1 MTAMPAT
8 SPPAPLRDELGE
20 YAVSPALVA
29 ALSRMVVAGPRAT
42 RHTSH
47 TPMSGAPLAEV
58 PESSVADVAMAI
70 DQGRAAQRSWARRPI
85 AVRAQVMLR
94 LHDLVLQHQGT
105 LLDLI
110 QLESGKARAHAFEE
124 IADVAITARYYARTA
139 ADHLA
144 TRHTLGALLALSRTE
159 TVRHPHGVVGIVSPW
174 NFPLSLP
181 ITDTIPA
188 LMAGNAVVLRPDSQ
202 TALSALYGAMLLRD
216 AGLPDGVLQVVVGA
230 GATIGQAVVDRAD
243 YVSYTGSTETGRRV
257 GESAASRLVGCSLE
271 LGGKNS
277 LYVRPDADLAVAV
290 EGVRRATYA
299 SGGQLCMH
307 GERLLLHEAI
317 ADEFLARFLPSVEA
331 MRVGTALE
339 FGFEMGSL
347 LSQRQLD
354 RVDGHVRDAVERG
367 ARVLAGGRP
376 LPEIG
381 PFCYAPTVLDGVTP
395 DMACRDEE
403 TFGPVLAVYRV
414 ASDEEAVRLA
424 NDTAYGLHA
433 GIWSRDV
440 PGARAV
446 ARRIRTGTVSIN
458 EGYAASWSSLGSPMG
473 GMKQSGLGRRHGAE
487 GILKYT
493 ESQSITAQ
501 HLVTFGPQ
509 FGLSDKQFAG
519 LFTVGLKA
527 LKALGAK

>member
-1 MTAMPAT
+1 
-8 SPPAPLRDELGE
+8 
-20 YAVSPALVA
+20 
-29 ALSRMVVAGPRAT
+29 
-42 RHTSH
+42 
-47 TPMSGAPLAEV
+47 
-58 PESSVADVAMAI
+58 
-70 DQGRAAQRSWARRPI
+70 
-85 AVRAQVMLR
+85 
-94 LHDLVLQHQGT
+94 
-105 LLDLI
+105 
-110 QLESGKARAHAFEE
+110 
-124 IADVAITARYYARTA
+124 
-139 ADHLA
+139 
-144 TRHTLGALLALSRTE
+144 
-159 TVRHPHGVVGIVSPW
+159 
-174 NFPLSLP
+174 
-181 ITDTIPA
+181 
-188 LMAGNAVVLRPDSQ
+188 
-202 TALSALYGAMLLRD
+202 
-216 AGLPDGVLQVVVGA
+216 
-230 GATIGQAVVDRAD
+230 
-243 YVSYTGSTETGRRV
+243 
-257 GESAASRLVGCSLE
+257 
-271 LGGKNS
+271 
-277 LYVRPDADLAVAV
+277 
-290 EGVRRATYA
+290 
-299 SGGQLCMH
+299 MH

-354 RVDGHVRDAVERG
+354 RVDGHVRDAVARG